1 MGGELRGPL
10 FDGLDRTA
18 RQELHAQLRPVTLA
32 AGEVLC
38 HAGDLSDSLYVV
50 ERGVLRVLDG
60 ARGAPLGR
68 QRAGDVV
75 GEVALLTR
83 EPRTAT
89 LVADVPTEVL
99 ELSRDDFFLA
109 AARYPVLLANLATIA
124 SRRLVSRT
132 AKPLGRVTALL
143 TPAGG
148 WDGEATATAVAV
160 AASAQ
165 ELRVLDATG
174 SLADVLAGIYAVA
187 RMPVLVRVPA
197 ACPYRAEL
205 MAYCDR
211 QVAVSQG
218 DDPARVG
225 RRLARA
231 SLGLALGAGG
241 AKGWAHVGVL
251 RSLEQAGYVVD
262 AVSGSS
268 IGAWVGAWLALGF
281 DADGIDRLMREHLGP
296 DAVELIFRRG
306 GPDGVAELRRAA
318 RATVGDATF
327 ADLDRPLSVVAADL
341 AGRRTVVMTEG
352 PLADA
357 LVSAMTV
364 PGLHEPSRRGD
375 QRLVDAVV
383 LTPVPTEALTD
394 ADVRVAVNLLGGATL
409 RTWPGQPATTRV
421 VPDRDPVVES
431 LELASHAA
439 AAAQTVAAEVPVTPV
454 FGPGTWRDFR
464 IADRYRAAGEE
475 AMEEALPA
483 LAALARPSRSS
494 VERER

>member
-1 MGGELRGPL
+1 VTSGELRGPL
-10 FDGLDRTA
+10 FDGLDWAGRH
-18 RQELHAQLRPVTLA
+18 ELREQLRPVELA

-89 LVADVPTEVL
+89 LVADMPTEVL
-99 ELSRDDFFLA
+99 ELSRDAFLLA
-109 AARYPVLLANLATIA
+109 AARYPVLLANLDTIA

-143 TPAGG
+143 TAAGG
-148 WDGEATATAVAV
+148 WDGEAVATAVAV
-160 AASAQ
+160 AASAR

-187 RMPVLVRVPA
+187 RVPVLVRVPA
-197 ACPYRAEL
+197 DCPYVAEL
-205 MAYCDR
+205 VAYCDR
-211 QVAVSQG
+211 QVVVGGG
-218 DDPARVG
+218 DDPERIG

-231 SLGLALGAGG
+231 SVGLALGAGG
-241 AKGWAHVGVL
+241 AKGWAHVGVI
-251 RSLEQAGYVVD
+251 RSLEQAGYAVD
-262 AVSGSS
+262 AVAGSS
-268 IGAWVGAWLALGF
+268 IGAWIGAWMALGH
-281 DADGIDRLMREHLGP
+281 DAHGIDRLMREHL
-296 DAVELIFRRG
+296 DAAAVETIFRRG
-306 GPDGVAELRRAA
+306 GPDGVAELRRVAL
-318 RATVGDATF
+318 ATVGDATF
-327 ADLDRPLSVVAADL
+327 DDLDRPLSVVAADL

-352 PLADA
+352 LVADA
-357 LVSAMTV
+357 LVAAMTV
-364 PGLHEPSRRGD
+364 PGLHEPARRGD

-383 LTPVPTEALTD
+383 LAPVPTEAVTE
-394 ADVRVAVNLLGGATL
+394 ADVRVAVNLLGGVVL
-409 RTWPGQPATTRV
+409 PTWPGVLATTRV
-421 VPDRDPVVES
+421 APDRDPVVES

-439 AAAQTVAAEVPVTPV
+439 AAAQTASAEVPLTPV

-464 IADRYRAAGEE
+464 IADRYLTAGEE
-475 AMEEALPA
+475 AMAEALPA
-483 LAALARPSRSS
+483 LAALARPGR
-494 VERER
+494 V

>member
-1 MGGELRGPL
+1 MSGDLRGPL
-10 FDGLDRTA
+10 FDGLDWAA
-18 RQELHAQLRPVTLA
+18 RQELRARLRRVELA

-50 ERGVLRVLDG
+50 GRGVLRVLDG

-89 LVADVPTEVL
+89 LVADMPTEVL
-99 ELSRDDFFLA
+99 ELSRDDFLLA

-132 AKPLGRVTALL
+132 AKPLGLVTALL

-148 WDGEATATAVAV
+148 WDGESTATAIAL
-160 AASAQ
+160 AASSRD
-165 ELRVLDATG
+165 LRVLDATG

-187 RMPVLVRVPA
+187 RVPVLVRVPA
-197 ACPYRAEL
+197 ECPYRAEL
-205 MAYCDR
+205 LAYCDR
-211 QVAVSQG
+211 QVVVADG
-218 DDPARVG
+218 DDPALVG

-231 SLGLALGAGG
+231 SIGLALGAGG

-251 RSLEQAGYVVD
+251 RSLERAGYVVD

-268 IGAWVGAWLALGF
+268 IGAWIGAWLALGH
-281 DADGIDRLMREHLGP
+281 DADGIERLMQEHLGP

-306 GPDGVAELRRAA
+306 GVEGVAELRRAA
-318 RATVGDATF
+318 VATVGDATF
-327 ADLDRPLSVVAADL
+327 ADLDLPLSVVAADL

-352 PLADA
+352 PLADT
-357 LVSAMTV
+357 LVWAMTV
-364 PGLHEPSRRGD
+364 PGLHEPARRGD

-394 ADVRVAVNLLGGATL
+394 ADVRVAVNPLGGATL
-409 RTWPGQPATTRV
+409 PTWPGAPASTARAT
-421 VPDRDPVVES
+421 PDRDPVVES

-439 AAAQTVAAEVPVTPV
+439 AAAQTAAADVPLTPV

-464 IADRYRAAGEE
+464 IADRYLAAGEE
-475 AMEEALPA
+475 AMDGALVA
-483 LAALARPSRSS
+483 LAALAKPGRI
-494 VERER
+494 